1 MMQAGAGGA
10 RECDHVMVAAVRAV
24 HEGDIAFRRVGEAQ
38 AQHVAVKTD
47 RAADIG
53 GVERKMC
60 EAARPRRR
68 RVAAIARA
76 LLHARRR

>member
-1 MMQAGAGGA
+1 MMQAGAAGA

-38 AQHVAVKTD
+38 AQHVAVKSD

-60 EAARPRRR
+60 EPARPRRR

-76 LLHARRR
+76 LHARRR